1 MPPRTSIT
9 DPLKI
14 DAMPCGNGVIGM
26 TLCPGK
32 HASSAFGTAWARD
45 LALDLDAV
53 VDWGATSLVSLVERS
68 ELSALGVSNLGDA
81 AEEAG
86 LEWHHLPIEDL
97 RVPGE
102 RFERRWVYSGN
113 VLRRKLRSGER
124 IKASNGVFLN
134 AIFTPG
140 HDEAH
145 VCYYMARDRVMFTGD
160 TVLGG
165 SSTTV
170 QDLADYMN
178 SLEKLSRYRV
188 EVVCPGHGPVAS
200 GPRGARLIPWYIGH
214 RNEREQQVIGA
225 LQKGIEDVADMV
237 RDIYPKNLNRGLR
250 QAAGRNV
257 QAHLAK
263 LVKEGRVEVEARPA
277 VYRLKPE

>member
-1 MPPRTSIT
+1 MQVTPHVYSVHIADTAVSHPGGSNIFFAGDPSESMVIVDTGEHDREWTRQILEGYQELGCPKIAEIAIT
-9 DPLKI
+9 HSHSDH
-14 DAMPCGNGVIGM
+14 IG
-26 TLCPGK
+26 G
-32 HASSAFGTAWARD
+32 
-45 LALDLDAV
+45 LDRIFEVVQAPVRCHPKLVGRLRAV
-53 VDWGATSLVSLVERS
+53 VGPENVTS
-68 ELSALGVSNLGDA
+68 
-81 AEEAG
+81 
-86 LEWHHLPIEDL
+86 
-97 RVPGE
+97 
-102 RFERRWVYSGN
+102 
-113 VLRRKLRSGER
+113 LRSGER

-140 HDEAH
+140 HEEAH

-170 QDLADYMN
+170 QDLADYMS

-200 GPRGARLIPWYIGH
+200 GPRGARLIPWYIRH